1 MRRGRA
7 SVGALGAAL
16 LALAACHDTP
26 EKVADH
32 FVDFYFV
39 EIDQARARPLTTG
52 LASRRLDDELR
63 LVESIRQT
71 YEPDQAKPS
80 IFYVRQDLSLRGERA
95 RATYEVTIRRGGD
108 ESHRQVLVSLERVEG
123 RWKVGNF
130 LIFEGKGEGQT
141 LPGGGPGAS
150 AAPPSPSPT
159 GSQPT
164 AAPGAA
170 PPALPAPKP
179 APAR

>member
-1 MRRGRA
+1 MRGKR
-7 SVGALGAAL
+7 SVWALGAL
-16 LALAACHDTP
+16 LIALAACNDTP

-52 LASRRLDDELR
+52 LASRKIEDELR

-80 IFYVRQDLSLRGERA
+80 IFYVRQNLSLRGERA
-95 RATYEVTIRRGGD
+95 RATYDLTIRRAGD
-108 ESHRQVLVSLERVEG
+108 EGHRQVLVSLERVEG

-130 LIFEGKGEGQT
+130 LISEGNGEGQP
-141 LPGGGPGAS
+141 LPGGVPAAS
-150 AAPPSPSPT
+150 AAPPS
-159 GSQPT
+159 
-164 AAPGAA
+164 AA
-170 PPALPAPKP
+170 PPAVPPGGAPPSVPPAPKP
-179 APAR
+179 ATAR

>member
-1 MRRGRA
+1 MK
-7 SVGALGAAL
+7 VGSWALGVAL
-16 LALAACHDTP
+16 LALAACNDTP
-26 EKVADH
+26 ERVADH

-52 LASRRLDDELR
+52 LASRKLDDELR

-80 IFYVRQDLSLRGERA
+80 IFYVRQDLTERGERA
-95 RATYEVTIRRGGD
+95 RATYELTIRRGGD

-130 LIFEGKGEGQT
+130 LIFEGKGEGQP
-141 LPGGGPGAS
+141 LPGAAPAPS
-150 AAPPSPSPT
+150 AAPPSPSP
-159 GSQPT
+159 
-164 AAPGAA
+164 AAAA
-170 PPALPAPKP
+170 PPAGPGAPPPSAPPAPKP
-179 APAR
+179 ATR

>member
-1 MRRGRA
+1 MRA
-7 SVGALGAAL
+7 LSWALGAAL
-16 LALAACHDTP
+16 LALAACNDTP
-26 EKVADH
+26 ERVADH

-52 LASRRLDDELR
+52 LALRKIDDELR

-95 RATYEVTIRRGGD
+95 RATYELTIRRGGD
-108 ESHRQVLVSLERVEG
+108 ESHRQVLVSLGRVEG

-130 LIFEGKGEGQT
+130 LIFEGEGQP

-150 AAPPSPSPT
+150 AAPPSPSPAAARPP
-159 GSQPT
+159 GASPPSAPP
-164 AAPGAA
+164 AAPKAA
-170 PPALPAPKP
+170 PP
-179 APAR
+179 R